1 MNVVSLFSKETVNNG
16 RQPAVDLCKTVCII
30 LMLFCHVFYV
40 IKFTNTPTLTPSFI
54 AHNLVRLLGAQFFMF
69 SMGLGLAYTR
79 NDTAKCCLRRGV
91 ILLLSGYMLNF
102 LREILPWMLFGSY
115 PMFSSIMSNDKFLM
129 LLNGDILQFAGLA
142 FLFFAFVKHFKM
154 SNLTIF
160 MIAIACTAV
169 GAFCTNEISVNLSP
183 DNFYFSFVGLFIPIK
198 NFTTSGYVC
207 FSFCNWILYPVTGWL
222 FGKLLKRCNNP
233 DKFYLYMLCVSVPV
247 LLLAWSGFDA
257 AGKNMW
263 MILMNPLVYHQQ
275 NPIILA
281 VYMNIIAVAISIA
294 HLFSNYFVNS
304 KLWGIVKHLSTEL
317 PTLYIASWV
326 VIGWIGAWLKMNN
339 KYLTKNLDNVFL
351 LFVVVLLVSEAYIY
365 IKNLLKNRKTKQTED
380 ISKNDNLCYIET
392 ARGVSAVGSARHW
405 QCRGQ
410 GFESPTLHKK
420 K

>member
-1 MNVVSLFSKETVNNG
+1 
-16 RQPAVDLCKTVCII
+16 
-30 LMLFCHVFYV
+30 
-40 IKFTNTPTLTPSFI
+40 
-54 AHNLVRLLGAQFFMF
+54 
-69 SMGLGLAYTR
+69 
-79 NDTAKCCLRRGV
+79 
-91 ILLLSGYMLNF
+91 
-102 LREILPWMLFGSY
+102 
-115 PMFSSIMSNDKFLM
+115 
-129 LLNGDILQFAGLA
+129 
-142 FLFFAFVKHFKM
+142 
-154 SNLTIF
+154 
-160 MIAIACTAV
+160 
-169 GAFCTNEISVNLSP
+169 
-183 DNFYFSFVGLFIPIK
+183 
-198 NFTTSGYVC
+198 
-207 FSFCNWILYPVTGWL
+207 
-222 FGKLLKRCNNP
+222 
-233 DKFYLYMLCVSVPV
+233 MLCVSVPV

-365 IKNLLKNRKTKQTED
+365 IKNLLKNRKTKQTEN